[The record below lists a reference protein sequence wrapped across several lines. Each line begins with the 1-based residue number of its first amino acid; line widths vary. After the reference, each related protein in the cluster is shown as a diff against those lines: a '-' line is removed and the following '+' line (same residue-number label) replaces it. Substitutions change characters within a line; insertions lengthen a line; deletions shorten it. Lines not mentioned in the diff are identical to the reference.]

1 MKRTSKNDTPIRI
14 VCAVLFTLFSFLYI
28 YLFQGE
34 QLALIQD
41 HLAQG
46 VTSNN
51 TLITAIIITLL
62 LGGLQYLLNRVGHL
76 HGRFEAISYLPSC
89 VLLAL
94 MTKVDSY
101 LSYSLWQWLVPL
113 LVVSAVYLFAV
124 WVERNT
130 LSSRDTKLLHR
141 LTPNLGIMA
150 VMFVLVGWYGNNSV
164 AHKME
169 LAAWKYVH
177 EGNYEQVLSVGHHS
191 KDTNANL
198 TALRSLALA
207 KTGRLGDNLF
217 AYPQCYGSD
226 GLLMSRY
233 KVQTPS
239 YGSKAYYELL
249 GASPYGGE
257 KAAAFYRR
265 LMSQYPDVKEYRA
278 LYVAA
283 LLLDKNLKDFTSLV
297 TQPTTLL
304 ANAPIHYQEALI
316 IYNEQHPF
324 TPIQFAADSA
334 IVNRYHDYLTLCE
347 EHATNAEV
355 LQNLCR
361 RRFGNT
367 YWYYYDFVNK

>member
-1 MKRTSKNDTPIRI
+1 MKRTSKYDTPIRI
-14 VCAVLFTLFSFLYI
+14 VCAVLFALFSFLYI

-94 MTKVDSY
+94 ITKVDGY
-101 LSYSLWQWLVPL
+101 FSYSLRQWLVT
-113 LVVSAVYLFAV
+113 LVVVAAVYLFMV
-124 WVERNT
+124 WIERNT
-130 LSSRDTKLLHR
+130 LDTRETRVLR
-141 LTPNLGIMA
+141 VLTPNLGTMA
-150 VMFVLVGWYGNNSV
+150 VLFIFTGWYCNDSM
-164 AHKME
+164 ARQME

-177 EGNYEQVLSVGHHS
+177 ERNYEQVLSVGARS
-191 KDTNANL
+191 KETNVNL

-226 GLLMSRY
+226 GLLMNRY
-233 KVQTPS
+233 NVQTSS
-239 YGSKAYYELL
+239 YGSKAYYQSL

-257 KAAAFYRR
+257 EAAAFYKR
-265 LMSQYPDVKEYRA
+265 LLAQYPDVEEYRD

-283 LLLDKNLKDFTSLV
+283 LLLDKNLKDFISV
-297 TQPTTLL
+297 ATQPSTQLT
-304 ANAPIHYQEALI
+304 NAPIHYQEALI

-324 TPIQFAADSA
+324 EPISFSTDSA
-334 IVNRYHDYLTLCE
+334 IVNRYHDYLTLRE
-347 EHATNAEV
+347 KHATNAEV